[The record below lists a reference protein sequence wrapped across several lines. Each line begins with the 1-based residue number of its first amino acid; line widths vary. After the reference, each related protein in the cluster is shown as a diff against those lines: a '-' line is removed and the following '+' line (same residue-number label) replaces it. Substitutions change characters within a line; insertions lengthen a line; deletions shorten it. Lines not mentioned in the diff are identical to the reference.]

1 MSSVRLRVAAL
12 ALLVLQDEEDAF
24 WCLVAVVEV
33 IMPQD
38 YYTKNLLASQADQR
52 VLKDFLA
59 EKLPRLAAHFED
71 HGIDVSLISF
81 NWFLVVFVESLP
93 SDILLPLWDAFLY
106 EGTKVIFRYALALF
120 KYKEEELLKIQD
132 GVEIY
137 QYLRFFTKTVSDSR
151 KLTSIAFGDMN
162 PFPRRLL
169 RNRRALH
176 LERLQGELQELEEQ
190 QKEFVTESFETER
203 KDKELDVGSEDDD
216 EV

>member
-1 MSSVRLRVAAL
+1 
-12 ALLVLQDEEDAF
+12 
-24 WCLVAVVEV
+24 
-33 IMPQD
+33 MPQD

-176 LERLQGELQELEEQ
+176 LERLQGELQELEDQ